1 MRFYIVNPQN
11 FRSSRNSSESDTCY
25 AICLSSLDVEVDDNL
40 VGQLLVKLI
49 A

>member
-11 FRSSRNSSESDTCY
+11 FRSSRNSSDSDTCY
-25 AICLSSLDVEVDDNL
+25 AIFLSSLDLEVDDNL